1 MAASASSWTGISNT
15 STTLNVI
22 NLQETTSYRAVY
34 QSGLCATANS
44 NVVTI
49 NVLELPVGT
58 LSISAGNDTIC
69 AGTTTTI
76 DLTVSNIENGQTFT
90 IYYVEGSTSK
100 SMNFTNNASNS
111 HTFTT
116 GTLGTTTDITLSRIE
131 TTSRTMC
138 TNSSLNTTVT
148 VTVQEN
154 PLATIASYD
163 ARLCHGS
170 TVDFTVTV
178 SNVATTDAWTL
189 VYTLDGNTETVTG
202 TGAGTFSFTTSN
214 TVTSTSDVLALVS
227 ITNNTS
233 SDNCNSS
240 LTDSE
245 TIAVDPTTVAGV
257 IGTYAIS
264 RDTVVC
270 YGGNGYVKEF
280 TSGTGSIVKWQR
292 RKNGSSTWVDI
303 NSTNGT
309 QFFFNLID
317 TTEFRAVYQSGVCAT
332 DASASVT
339 ATPKALPYAEITK
352 LVDDSI
358 CAGTTGDFEI
368 TVDYVDVGS
377 DFTVYFSEGT
387 VGNSESFT
395 QNASGVHT
403 ITSGVLTSKTLIQ
416 LTAIVVT
423 NTGSG
428 SIPACSNTLTSNG
441 TITVVDLPF
450 ASVTAGSDTIC
461 QGDPITF
468 TVTVTNV
475 LATDNWRLIYK
486 LEGDDDT
493 LTGTGAGSVT
503 LTDSDANTAT
513 SAKIEILDILNTS
526 NLGICNSTNTDDWG
540 IYIYEPTVPGVIAEA
555 TDTICKGGSTTISQ
569 TAAGTG
575 VIVAW
580 EYMAAS
586 ASSWTGITNNNT
598 TLNVINLQE
607 TTSYRAIYKS
617 GVCDTAHSNVVTITV
632 LELPVG
638 TLSISAG
645 NDTICEGTTTTI
657 DLTVSNIENGQT
669 FTIYYVEGST
679 SKSMNFTNN
688 ASNSHT
694 FTTGT
699 LATTTDITLSRIE
712 TTSRTMCTNSSLNT
726 TVTVTVQENPLAT
739 IASYDARLCH
749 GSTVDFTVTVSNV
762 ATTDAWTLVYTLD
775 GNTETV
781 TGTGAGTFSFTTS
794 NTVTSTSDVLA
805 LVSITNNTSP
815 DNCSSSLTDSE
826 TIAVDPTTVAGVI
839 TEATD
844 TICKGGSTT
853 ISQTTAGT
861 GVIVG
866 WEYMAASASSWTGIT
881 NTSTTLN
888 VINLQETTSYRAVY
902 QSGLCATANSNVVT
916 ITVLELP
923 VGTLSISAGNDTICE
938 GTTTT
943 IDLTV
948 SNIENGQTFTIYYV
962 EGSTSKSMNFTNNAS
977 NSHTFTTGTLAT
989 TTDITLSRIE
999 TTSRTMC
1006 TNSSLNT
1013 TVTVTVQENPLAT
1026 IASYDARL
1034 CHGSTVDFTVTV
1046 SNVATTDAW
1055 TLVYTLDG
1063 NTETVTGTGA
1073 GTFSFTTSNTVTSTS
1088 DVLALVSI
1096 TNNTSS

>member
-1 MAASASSWTGISNT
+1 MCYCKFKRCYNHVLELPVGTLSISAGNDTICAGTTTTIDLTVSNIENGQTFTIYYVEGSTSKSMNFTNNASNSHTFTTGTLATTTDITLSRIETTSRTMCTNSSLNTTVTVTVQENPLATIASYDARLCHGSTVDFTVTVSNVATTDAWTLVYTLDGNTETVTGTGAGTFSFTTSNTVTSTSDVLALVSITNNTSPDNCSSSLTDSETIAVDPTTVAGVITEATDTICKGGSTTISQTTAGTGVIVGWEYMAASASSWTGISNT

-270 YGGNGYVKEF
+270 YGGSGYVKEF

-339 ATPKALPYAEITK
+339 ATPKALPYAEI
-352 LVDDSI
+352 S
-358 CAGTTGDFEI
+358 
-368 TVDYVDVGS
+368 
-377 DFTVYFSEGT
+377 
-387 VGNSESFT
+387 
-395 QNASGVHT
+395 
-403 ITSGVLTSKTLIQ
+403 Q
-416 LTAIVVT
+416 L
-423 NTGSG
+423 
-428 SIPACSNTLTSNG
+428 
-441 TITVVDLPF
+441 
-450 ASVTAGSDTIC
+450 
-461 QGDPITF
+461 
-468 TVTVTNV
+468 
-475 LATDNWRLIYK
+475 
-486 LEGDDDT
+486 
-493 LTGTGAGSVT
+493 
-503 LTDSDANTAT
+503 
-513 SAKIEILDILNTS
+513 
-526 NLGICNSTNTDDWG
+526 
-540 IYIYEPTVPGVIAEA
+540 
-555 TDTICKGGSTTISQ
+555 
-569 TAAGTG
+569 
-575 VIVAW
+575 
-580 EYMAAS
+580 M
-586 ASSWTGITNNNT
+586 
-598 TLNVINLQE
+598 
-607 TTSYRAIYKS
+607 
-617 GVCDTAHSNVVTITV
+617 
-632 LELPVG
+632 
-638 TLSISAG
+638 
-645 NDTICEGTTTTI
+645 
-657 DLTVSNIENGQT
+657 
-669 FTIYYVEGST
+669 
-679 SKSMNFTNN
+679 
-688 ASNSHT
+688 
-694 FTTGT
+694 
-699 LATTTDITLSRIE
+699 
-712 TTSRTMCTNSSLNT
+712 
-726 TVTVTVQENPLAT
+726 
-739 IASYDARLCH
+739 
-749 GSTVDFTVTVSNV
+749 
-762 ATTDAWTLVYTLD
+762 
-775 GNTETV
+775 
-781 TGTGAGTFSFTTS
+781 
-794 NTVTSTSDVLA
+794 
-805 LVSITNNTSP
+805 
-815 DNCSSSLTDSE
+815 
-826 TIAVDPTTVAGVI
+826 
-839 TEATD
+839 
-844 TICKGGSTT
+844 
-853 ISQTTAGT
+853 
-861 GVIVG
+861 
-866 WEYMAASASSWTGIT
+866 
-881 NTSTTLN
+881 
-888 VINLQETTSYRAVY
+888 
-902 QSGLCATANSNVVT
+902 
-916 ITVLELP
+916 
-923 VGTLSISAGNDTICE
+923 
-938 GTTTT
+938 
-943 IDLTV
+943 
-948 SNIENGQTFTIYYV
+948 
-962 EGSTSKSMNFTNNAS
+962 
-977 NSHTFTTGTLAT
+977 
-989 TTDITLSRIE
+989 
-999 TTSRTMC
+999 
-1006 TNSSLNT
+1006 
-1013 TVTVTVQENPLAT
+1013 
-1026 IASYDARL
+1026 
-1034 CHGSTVDFTVTV
+1034 
-1046 SNVATTDAW
+1046 
-1055 TLVYTLDG
+1055 
-1063 NTETVTGTGA
+1063 
-1073 GTFSFTTSNTVTSTS
+1073 
-1088 DVLALVSI
+1088 
-1096 TNNTSS
+1096 